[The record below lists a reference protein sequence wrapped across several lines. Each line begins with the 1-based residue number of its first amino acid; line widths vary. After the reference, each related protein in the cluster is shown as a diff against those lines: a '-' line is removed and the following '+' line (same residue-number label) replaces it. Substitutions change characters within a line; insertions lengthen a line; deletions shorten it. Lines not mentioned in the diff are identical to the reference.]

1 MKYAGVLVTLG
12 AALLVNLACGSKQDS
27 RVEKGLPK
35 VAVSLVGQGAPEG
48 GAWVA
53 ATLQSTR
60 TAMLSTRM
68 AAQVRRVLAQE
79 GQRVAAGTLL
89 ISLSDED
96 LQSQLR
102 AAETG
107 LATVE
112 AHHRRIQALQV
123 QKAATPSEL
132 EQVQAQVAQ
141 AQAGVSALRAN
152 IAYTQIRAPFAGVVQ
167 SRKVTEGDFVGPG
180 TPLLE
185 LVGDGEQELVATIS
199 EEEARGLKSGA
210 KVAFDSEGVQGEAQ
224 ITGLAPGGDSTTHK
238 GTLRAKV
245 LKPKGLRQGSF
256 ARILLPGAKS
266 AQGLS
271 VPRSALVQRGEL
283 TGVFVAKDGH
293 AELRWLSLGE
303 GEGSFL
309 PVRSGLKAGEQVID
323 HPGALQDGQPIEIR
337 PAAAAPPKQQVGG
350 PGGDFASEASR
361 RSPSE
366 SATGGVP
373 HGK

>member
-1 MKYAGVLVTLG
+1 MKTILSSLALTS
-12 AALLVNLACGSKQDS
+12 ALLGTLACGHKDA
-27 RVEKGLPK
+27 RPEAKELPK
-35 VAVSLVGQGAPEG
+35 VAVSLVAQGIPEG

-60 TAMLSTRM
+60 TAMMSTRM
-68 AAQVRRVLAQE
+68 AAQVRRVLVQE

-96 LQSQLR
+96 LQGQLK

-107 LATVE
+107 LATIE
-112 AHHRRIQALQV
+112 AYHRRIQALQA
-123 QKAATPSEL
+123 QRASTPVEL
-132 EQVQAQVAQ
+132 EQVEAQVAQ
-141 AQAGVSALRAN
+141 AQAGVTALKAN

-167 SRKVTEGDFVGPG
+167 SRKVNEGDFVGPG
-180 TPLLE
+180 MPLLE
-185 LVGDGEQELVATIS
+185 LVGEGEQELVATLS
-199 EEEARGLKSGA
+199 DQESKGLKPGA
-210 KVAFDSEGVQGEAQ
+210 KVKFESEGVEGEAQ
-224 ITGLAPGGDSTTHK
+224 ITGVAPGGDSYSHK

-256 ARILLPGAKS
+256 ARILVSGLAVE
-266 AQGLS
+266 GLS

-303 GEGSFL
+303 GAGSYL
-309 PVRSGLKAGEQVID
+309 PVRSGLKSGESLID
-323 HPGALQDGQPIEIR
+323 HPGALQDGQPI
-337 PAAAAPPKQQVGG
+337 
-350 PGGDFASEASR
+350 DLSS
-361 RSPSE
+361 
-366 SATGGVP
+366 GVS